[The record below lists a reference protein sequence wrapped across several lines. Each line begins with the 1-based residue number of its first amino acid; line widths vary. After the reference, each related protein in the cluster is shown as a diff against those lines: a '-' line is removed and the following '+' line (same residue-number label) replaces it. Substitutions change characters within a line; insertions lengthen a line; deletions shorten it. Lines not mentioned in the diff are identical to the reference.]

1 LQDVGSLAE
10 TSYSTWLK
18 MTLYQQCV

>member
-1 LQDVGSLAE
+1 LQVVGSLAE
-10 TSYSTWLK
+10 TLYSTWLK